1 MSETMLENLRIF
13 KYKLLGMKM
22 VGGSQLYQLRIES
35 KGVVVW
41 ALMVYASH
49 VFGLVELI
57 FVWVWNLDL
66 Q

>member
-1 MSETMLENLRIF
+1 MLENLRIF

-57 FVWVWNLDL
+57 FV
-66 Q
+66 